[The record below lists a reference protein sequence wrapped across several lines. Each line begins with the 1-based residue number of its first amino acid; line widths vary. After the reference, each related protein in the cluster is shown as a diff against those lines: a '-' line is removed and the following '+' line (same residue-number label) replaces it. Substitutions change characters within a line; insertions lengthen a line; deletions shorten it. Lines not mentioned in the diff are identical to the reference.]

1 MSATLDRTTHEL
13 TEWQRVWLA
22 DVDSYAIRHVDE
34 REVVDQFREFM
45 RDHVDAAQRELAT
58 GHLTGSA
65 WLVSADGKR
74 VLLTHHRKLQR
85 WLQFGG
91 HADGD
96 VDLVAVALREAEEES
111 GLRDLAIERDIFDLD
126 RHWIPDH
133 GAVPGHWHYDLRYV
147 VRCCGDEQFAVSE
160 ESLALAWRDI
170 EEMIGAPE
178 YDESLQRM
186 ARKWRGRPAV

>member
-1 MSATLDRTTHEL
+1 MSETVDHAAREL
-13 TEWQRVWLA
+13 TAWQRHWLA
-22 DVDSYAIRHVDE
+22 DIDAYAIRHADE
-34 REVVDQFREFM
+34 QDAVTQFRAFM
-45 RDHVDAAQRELAT
+45 RDHVDAAQRELAI
-58 GHLTGSA
+58 GHLTGAA
-65 WLVSADGKR
+65 WLVSADGRR

-85 WLQFGG
+85 WLQLGG

-111 GLRDLAIERDIFDLD
+111 GLRDLAIEREIFDLD

-133 GAVPGHWHYDLRYV
+133 REVPGHWHYDLRYV

-170 EEMIGAPE
+170 DAMIGAPD

-186 ARKWRGRPAV
+186 ARKWRARGGA

>member
-1 MSATLDRTTHEL
+1 MSQTTDCAAQL
-13 TEWQRVWLA
+13 AAWQQRWLA
-22 DVDSYAIRHVDE
+22 DIDAYAISHADE
-34 REVVDQFREFM
+34 YETVALFRKFM
-45 RDHVDAAQRELAT
+45 RDHAGAAQRELAI
-58 GHLTGSA
+58 GHLTGAA
-65 WLVSADGKR
+65 WLVSADSQR

-85 WLQFGG
+85 WLQLGG

-111 GLRDLAIERDIFDLD
+111 GLRDLEIEREIFDLD

-147 VRCCGDEQFAVSE
+147 VRCCGNEQFAVSE

-170 EEMIGAPE
+170 ATMVGASE

-186 ARKWRGRPAV
+186 ARKWRARSRG